1 VDRATENLGGA
12 EDGSGERKKMSSAR
26 RSAFYLATAFAITAS
41 MLGLIINANRRYA
54 PEMYQPDFM
63 ETVADAFE
71 SGDNFTVFDLNINI
85 RKLREEQWKR
95 LETAPDILVL
105 GASQWQEA
113 SADLMPHRNYLNGH
127 IHRDYYEDIPGMV
140 EILVRHDK
148 LPKDLVITVR
158 DRLFTPV
165 AHRTDFL
172 WLPGIPYYQAMAKR
186 LSLPRLTFLETQPLQ
201 RPRELLSLSMLVGNM
216 TRWHKASD
224 WPYPTTRKSHPELD
238 VLLSDGSIA
247 WSDSHLALFTPERT
261 RKLSLAHADSSRYN
275 PPLIDP
281 KGVEALDRLLSFLA
295 VKGVRVHLAH
305 PPFNPIYFDRVQD
318 SPYMD
323 GLRQVEAVTRELAAR
338 HKLRVVGSFDPKV
351 LKCTADMFIDAEH
364 SNARCLRSLL
374 ADVANSVDLRDSP
387 AIASVPAVT
396 TQAEDRSQQAL
407 LTSGWFAAERVEPAP
422 QKIEAV
428 TSRFGGSSSRRVE
441 PVIASAVTAGSQAPF
456 SPAPGADSPA
466 PVGESARRSDAAPA
480 VTPATSA
487 TDVARRPRKVTPAP
501 RARRESVPSQR
512 RKKVARQP
520 NASAVQT
527 GLIWP
532 GDAAPRR
539 N

>member
-1 VDRATENLGGA
+1 MDRATESQGGA
-12 EDGSGERKKMSSAR
+12 DDGSGGHKKMSNAR

-41 MLGLIINANRRYA
+41 ILGLIVNANRRYA

-95 LETAPDILVL
+95 LDAAPGILVL

-127 IHRDYYEDIPGMV
+127 IHRDYYEDVLGMV
-140 EILVRHDK
+140 ELLVRHDK

-165 AHRTDFL
+165 ARRTDYL

-201 RPRELLSLSMLVGNM
+201 RPRELLSLSMLLGNM
-216 TRWHKASD
+216 TRWHNAKD
-224 WPYPTTRKSHPELD
+224 WPYPTTRKSHEELD

-247 WSDSHLALFTPERT
+247 WSDSHMALFTPERT
-261 RKLSLAHADSSRYN
+261 RKLALAHADSSRFN

-281 KGVEALDRLLSFLA
+281 KGVEALDRLLAFLA

-305 PPFNPIYFDRVQD
+305 PPFNPIYFDRVRN

-323 GLRQVEAVTRELAAR
+323 GLQQVQVVTRELAAK
-338 HKLRVVGSFDPKV
+338 HKLRVVGSFDPAA
-351 LKCTADMFIDAEH
+351 LRCTADMFIDAEH
-364 SNARCLRSLL
+364 SNASCLRSLL
-374 ADVANSVDLRDSP
+374 ADVANSIDLPDAPTLAGAPSL
-387 AIASVPAVT
+387 A
-396 TQAEDRSQQAL
+396 TQAADRSRQTL
-407 LTSGWFAAERVEPAP
+407 LTGGWFAAESVKWEA
-422 QKIEAV
+422 QQVGAV
-428 TSRFGGSSSRRVE
+428 TPRATAAPRVQ
-441 PVIASAVTAGSQAPF
+441 PVVASVVTAEPEAFSTAPRAGSPEAL
-456 SPAPGADSPA
+456 G
-466 PVGESARRSDAAPA
+466 VSAGTSDAAPA
-480 VTPATSA
+480 VTPPAAVADT
-487 TDVARRPRKVTPAP
+487 ARRSRKVAPAP
-501 RARRESVPSQR
+501 RARRENVPSQR
-512 RKKVARQP
+512 RNKVARQP
-520 NASAVQT
+520 SPSAVNA
-527 GLIWP
+527 GLVWP
-532 GDAAPRR
+532 GDNAQRR